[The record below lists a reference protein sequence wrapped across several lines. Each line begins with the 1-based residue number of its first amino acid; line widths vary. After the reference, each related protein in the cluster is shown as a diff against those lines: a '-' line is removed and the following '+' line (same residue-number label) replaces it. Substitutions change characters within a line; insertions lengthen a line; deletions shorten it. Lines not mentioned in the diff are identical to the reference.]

1 MKLTIQ
7 AKELHNKSFKITNNI
22 GEHYELSD
30 ISDKV
35 EYDFPIAGEY
45 TFFFEQ
51 IQTPKLPKAISVILY
66 LLTAVMQGIF
76 HILLFNTDSD
86 WCKNIDPYL
95 IKGSFTTYLFQDT
108 IINLSYVPAHYEEI
122 THIWTPSAIRL
133 SQNCDLTAE
142 HIKNDLAFSEQ
153 YETYAKK
160 LISVSLIGFI
170 LFGTLLGVA
179 ITQNILWGV
188 ILSAALILFIVILI
202 GGLLISAYREMCH
215 MRDEF
220 QNHQTM

>member
-35 EYDFPIAGEY
+35 EYEFPIAGEY
-45 TFFFEQ
+45 TFYFEQ
-51 IQTPKLPKAISVILY
+51 LRTPKLPKAISIILY
-66 LLTAVMQGIF
+66 LLTAVIQGIF
-76 HILLFNTDSD
+76 HIFLFNTDSD

-95 IKGSFTTYLFQDT
+95 IKGSFTLYLCEDT
-108 IINLSYVPAHYEEI
+108 IINLSYLPAHYEEI
-122 THIWTPSAIRL
+122 THKWTPSSIKL
-133 SQNCDLTAE
+133 SQNCELTIEKAA
-142 HIKNDLAFSEQ
+142 NDIAFSEQ
-153 YETYAKK
+153 YAAYAKK

-170 LFGTLLGVA
+170 LFGALLGVA
-179 ITQNILWGV
+179 IAQKILWGA
-188 ILSAALILFIVILI
+188 ILSAVLILFIVILI
-202 GGLLISAYREMCH
+202 GGLLISAYRKMCR

-220 QNHQTM
+220 QNHQTT